1 MDNISETIQ
10 TIEKMLEHHAIKNS
24 LTSLTVHSFRR
35 FEPETTIDFL
45 FPLTVLV
52 GKNGSGKTTIMKMI
66 QTLVN
71 CSSPEEIF
79 FETAIDDGG
88 MENASFSYHFFE
100 SEVDCKH
107 VGVNKW
113 NIQGQIPRTL
123 KIIYLNPKTL
133 IGAFEK
139 SFLYDDIG
147 KNPKQAQKV
156 DYVIRQSR
164 KVLQNKHL
172 TLN

>member
-1 MDNISETIQ
+1 MDNIADTIH
-10 TIEKMLEHHAIKNS
+10 TIEKMLEHDVIKNS

-35 FEPETTIDFL
+35 FELETTIDFL

-79 FETAIDDGG
+79 FETAIDGGG
-88 MENASFSYHFFE
+88 MEDASFSYYFSE

-107 VGVNKW
+107 VGINKW

-147 KNPKQAQKV
+147 KSPKQAQKV

-164 KVLQNKHL
+164 KRNGY
-172 TLN
+172 

>member
-1 MDNISETIQ
+1 MDNIADTIQ
-10 TIEKMLEHHAIKNS
+10 TIEKMLEHDAIKNS

-79 FETAIDDGG
+79 FETAIDGGG
-88 MENASFSYHFFE
+88 MENASFSYHFSE
-100 SEVDCKH
+100 SEVD
-107 VGVNKW
+107 
-113 NIQGQIPRTL
+113 
-123 KIIYLNPKTL
+123 
-133 IGAFEK
+133 
-139 SFLYDDIG
+139 
-147 KNPKQAQKV
+147 
-156 DYVIRQSR
+156 
-164 KVLQNKHL
+164 
-172 TLN
+172 

>member
-71 CSSPEEIF
+71 CSSPEEI
-79 FETAIDDGG
+79 
-88 MENASFSYHFFE
+88 YL
-100 SEVDCKH
+100 KH
-107 VGVNKW
+107 
-113 NIQGQIPRTL
+113 QTL
-123 KIIYLNPKTL
+123 YSLC
-133 IGAFEK
+133 
-139 SFLYDDIG
+139 
-147 KNPKQAQKV
+147 
-156 DYVIRQSR
+156 R
-164 KVLQNKHL
+164 
-172 TLN
+172 

>member
-123 KIIYLNPKTL
+123 KIIYLNIWHSPVSNTISHISHKKAVSNRS
-133 IGAFEK
+133 IF
-139 SFLYDDIG
+139 S
-147 KNPKQAQKV
+147 
-156 DYVIRQSR
+156 IR
-164 KVLQNKHL
+164 
-172 TLN
+172 

>member
-10 TIEKMLEHHAIKNS
+10 TLRKDVRASCDKNS
-24 LTSLTVHSFRR
+24 LTSLTRHSFRR

-71 CSSPEEIF
+71 CSSPEGDI

-88 MENASFSYHFFE
+88 MENASFSYHFF
-100 SEVDCKH
+100 
-107 VGVNKW
+107 
-113 NIQGQIPRTL
+113 
-123 KIIYLNPKTL
+123 
-133 IGAFEK
+133 
-139 SFLYDDIG
+139 
-147 KNPKQAQKV
+147 
-156 DYVIRQSR
+156 
-164 KVLQNKHL
+164 
-172 TLN
+172 